1 MMRFNFVLFLVC
13 AIVALC
19 HAGGYGKRPMHY
31 QGYGKKAMMGGS
43 CKYII
48 ICSCPSTFKTYFSP
62 DIDLMVIFLDGMWNT
77 PSYYDYGYNYGGMS
91 SGYPYGYNQG
101 VSSIGYAASS
111 GYAPSVGSGWSSV
124 GYAPSVGL
132 NDAISSIGYQSGSSG
147 YYQGGSGGYYQ
158 GGSGGYYQGVY

>member
-1 MMRFNFVLFLVC
+1 MRFNFVLFLVC

-31 QGYGKKAMMGGS
+31 RGYGKKAMMGGS

-48 ICSCPSTFKTYFSP
+48 LYSCTFTSLRQLLLQTLLKWWYFS
-62 DIDLMVIFLDGMWNT
+62 DGMWNT
-77 PSYYDYGYNYGGMS
+77 PSYYDQGYNYGGMS

-101 VSSIGYAASS
+101 VSGFGYASS
-111 GYAPSVGSGWSSV
+111 GYAPSVGSSWSSV

-132 NDAISSIGYQSGSSG
+132 NDAISSIGYQSGS
-147 YYQGGSGGYYQ
+147 GGYYQ
-158 GGSGGYYQGVY
+158 GGSGGYYQGIYWSIYPGI